1 MVEKKERS
9 MNKVCVIIG
18 VGPGNGEALARRF
31 SEGGFQVA
39 MLARSRDYLE
49 SLAQQIP
56 NTHAYEYDAT
66 EIDSVNSTFQAIE
79 QILGP
84 VSVLLYNA
92 GAGVFKNVEEA
103 SFDDFEASWRTN
115 VQGLVAATKA
125 VLPQLRKHDTA
136 SIVVTSASAA
146 TRGRANSAPFAS
158 AKAAQ
163 RSLAQSLA
171 RQLGP
176 ERIHVANVVI
186 DGVVDLP
193 RTREWLHDKTDDFFV
208 NPSAVADA
216 IWTLCH
222 QDPSAWT
229 FELDIRPF
237 GENW

>member
-1 MVEKKERS
+1 

-31 SEGGFQVA
+31 SEGGYQVA
-39 MLARSRDYLE
+39 MLARSGAYLE
-49 SLAQQIP
+49 SLVQQIP

-66 EIDSVNSTFQAIE
+66 EWRNVDATFQAIK
-79 QILGP
+79 QNLGP
-84 VSVLLYNA
+84 VSTLLYNV
-92 GAGVFKNVEEA
+92 GGGVFKNVEEA
-103 SFDDFEASWRTN
+103 SLEDFEANWRVN

-125 VLPQLRKHDTA
+125 VLPQLRQHDVA

-146 TRGRANSAPFAS
+146 TRGRANTAPFAS

-186 DGVVDLP
+186 DGVMDLP
-193 RTREWLHDKTDDFFV
+193 RTRERLADKPDDFFV
-208 NPSAVADA
+208 KPSAVADA
-216 IWTLCH
+216 IWILCH

-237 GENW
+237 GESW

>member
-1 MVEKKERS
+1 

-31 SEGGFQVA
+31 SAGDYQVA
-39 MLARSRDYLE
+39 MMARSGAYLE
-49 SLAQQIP
+49 SLVQQIP

-66 EIDSVNSTFQAIE
+66 ELGNVNSTFQAIE
-79 QILGP
+79 QNLGP
-84 VSVLLYNA
+84 VSALLYNA
-92 GAGVFKNVEEA
+92 GGGVFKNVEEA
-103 SFDDFEASWRTN
+103 SLEDFEDCWRVN

-125 VLPQLRKHDTA
+125 ALPQLRQHNIA

-146 TRGRANSAPFAS
+146 TRGRANTAPFAS

-176 ERIHVANVVI
+176 EGIHVANVVI
-186 DGVVDLP
+186 DGIVDLP
-193 RTREWLHDKTDDFFV
+193 RTRERLADKPDDFFV
-208 NPSAVADA
+208 KPSAFADA
-216 IWTLCH
+216 VWTLCH

-229 FELDIRPF
+229 SELDLRPF
-237 GENW
+237 GESW

>member
-1 MVEKKERS
+1 
-9 MNKVCVIIG
+9 MNKVCVVIG

-31 SEGGFQVA
+31 SDGGYQVA

-49 SLAQQIP
+49 SLARAIP
-56 NTHAYEYDAT
+56 NTHAYVYDAT
-66 EIDSVNSTFQAIE
+66 ELEKVNATFQAIK
-79 QILGP
+79 QALGP

-92 GAGVFKNVEEA
+92 GGGVFKSVEDA
-103 SFDDFEASWRTN
+103 SLEDFEANWRIN

-125 VLPQLRKHDTA
+125 VLPQLRQHDTA

-146 TRGRANSAPFAS
+146 TRGRANTAPFAS

-176 ERIHVANVVI
+176 EKIHVSNVVI
-186 DGVVDLP
+186 DGMVDLP
-193 RTREWLHDKTDDFFV
+193 GTRKKLADKPDDFFV
-208 NPSAVADA
+208 KPSAVADA

-237 GENW
+237 GETW